1 MNSLASFL
9 PSVLIRLFCSQI
21 LTCYTELS
29 RPTSSLPVTDPSQS
43 VQPDDPQPASTNAP
57 AQPADELLR
66 DNQASV
72 VNSDFPASETIETIH
87 VSGVN
92 AVQSD
97 RNAVSSPLEEL
108 SSETLADAKEHD
120 DRKEIASTDQA
131 LEAALQEAVRA
142 EADSHAQNDD
152 DMDIEDFYA
161 PDPSQLAPRTPTH
174 APEQIG
180 SPEYS
185 PTLDRTI
192 PDPPG
197 ESDDYEPPE
206 ATPPIEE
213 TSAPD
218 SPPFSPAPPKVTS
231 EVDNVEDLDID
242 MPEFEP
248 APAANDVE
256 QGHSEEN
263 LPSTNGS
270 FPPAVE
276 VQIYL
281 LSCLNALSC

>member
-1 MNSLASFL
+1 M
-9 PSVLIRLFCSQI
+9 
-21 LTCYTELS
+21 
-29 RPTSSLPVTDPSQS
+29 
-43 VQPDDPQPASTNAP
+43 
-57 AQPADELLR
+57 LR
-66 DNQASV
+66 DNQGSV
-72 VNSDFPASETIETIH
+72 VNSGVPASETIET
-87 VSGVN
+87 VQVN
-92 AVQSD
+92 GDIAVQSD

-108 SSETLADAKEHD
+108 SSETLADSKEHD

-142 EADSHAQNDD
+142 EADSHAEDDD

-161 PDPSQLAPRTPTH
+161 PDPSQLEPQTPNH
-174 APEQIG
+174 VPEQIG

-185 PTLDRTI
+185 PILHRTI
-192 PDPPG
+192 PDAPG

-218 SPPFSPAPPKVTS
+218 SPPFSPAPPKLTS
-231 EVDNVEDLDID
+231 EVDNDENLDID

-263 LPSTNGS
+263 LPPTNGS

-281 LSCLNALSC
+281 LSCLNTLLC